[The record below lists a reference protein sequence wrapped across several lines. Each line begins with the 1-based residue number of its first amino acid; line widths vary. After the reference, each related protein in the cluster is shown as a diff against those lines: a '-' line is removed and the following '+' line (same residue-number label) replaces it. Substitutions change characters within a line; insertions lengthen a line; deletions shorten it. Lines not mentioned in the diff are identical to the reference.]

1 MECIMELTAKQR
13 RNKIN
18 IIHNV
23 AFLTFHI
30 FKNQQNALIKIQ
42 YNRSQN
48 TRHIRCQLLHVSAP
62 RCHYQGIYQQQG
74 TVGPTHNSGMPQ
86 WQECGHVPVDG

>member
-1 MECIMELTAKQR
+1 MELSAKQG

-18 IIHNV
+18 ITHTV
-23 AFLTFHI
+23 PFLTFRI

-42 YNRSQN
+42 YNRSKN
-48 TRHIRCQLLHVSAP
+48 TFHIRCQLLHVSALS
-62 RCHYQGIYQQQG
+62 CHYQGIYQQQR

-86 WQECGHVPVDG
+86 WQQCGHVPIDG